1 MKEISTIGLDIAKNV
16 FQAHGVDKEGRVVE
30 RKRLKRKEMLEY
42 FGNLPPCVIG
52 IEACATAH
60 DWGRKLGRLGHEV
73 KLIPPSYVKPY
84 VRRGKNDAVDA
95 AAICEAVSR
104 PHMRFVPIKSE
115 DQQAALML
123 HKTRD
128 LLIKQRTQQ
137 INALRAHMAEL
148 GHVFAGGNAGAGL
161 ALKAAQD
168 DSTAI
173 PECAKRALRVL
184 AAQVETTNKAIA
196 DLEKSIRVWHHNSE
210 VSQLLATIPGI
221 GVIAATSLAA
231 TIGDPAQFKSGREF
245 AAWIGLTPRQNSSG
259 GKERLGSI
267 SKQGNASL
275 RRLLVMGAVSQ
286 LRGDRR
292 KKAPGGGWFPSLLTR
307 KPPLVAIVALAN
319 KMARV
324 AWAVMSRREA
334 YRPQPASVSGAAA

>member
-16 FQAHGVDKEGRVVE
+16 FQVHGVDKEGRVVE
-30 RKRLKRKEMLEY
+30 QKKLRRKDMLGYFLKLRR
-42 FGNLPPCVIG
+42 CVVG

-60 DWGRKLGRLGHEV
+60 YWGRELGKLGHDV

-137 INALRAHMAEL
+137 INALRAHLAEL
-148 GHVFAGGNAGAGL
+148 GYVFAEGNAGATQ
-161 ALKAAQD
+161 AQKAAQD
-168 DSTAI
+168 DSTAM
-173 PECAKRALRVL
+173 PACAKQALRVL
-184 AAQVETTNKAIA
+184 AAQIETTHKAIA
-196 DLEKSIRVWHHNSE
+196 DVEKSIRAWHQGNE
-210 VSQLLATIPGI
+210 ASQLLATVPGI
-221 GVIAATSLAA
+221 GVIAASSLAA
-231 TIGDPAQFKSGREF
+231 TIGDASQFKSGREL

-307 KPPLVAIVALAN
+307 KPPLVAVVALAN

-334 YRPQPASVSGAAA
+334 YRSQSSAVSGAAA